1 MARPALWL
9 ALLASL
15 IVGACGRTEP
25 TLYQR
30 LGGSPGVAAVI
41 DEFVDNAR
49 TDPRVN
55 QRLQGVNAD
64 RTKQAL
70 TELLCQDAGGPCTFT
85 GGATGRGAAISAAD
99 FNAIAADMAKTL
111 DAFKLPPRERTD
123 VLTWLNSRRG
133 EVARQLSG

>member
-1 MARPALWL
+1 MARPVLWL

-41 DEFVDNAR
+41 DEFVDNVRA
-49 TDPRVN
+49 DPRVN
-55 QRLQGVNAD
+55 QRLQGADAD
-64 RTKQAL
+64 RTKRAL
-70 TELLCQDAGGPCTFT
+70 TELLCQDAGGPCTYT
-85 GGATGRGAAISAAD
+85 GAGTTGRGAAISDAD

-111 DAFKLPPRERTD
+111 DAFKL
-123 VLTWLNSRRG
+123 
-133 EVARQLSG
+133 